1 MKYNSVTINTDVEIY
16 VVDVMESINDK
27 DLIDELTDRG
37 YYVSEELDTKAKKLD
52 TEDWKLLLSLLD
64 KNPTNTDHR
73 RVYDKI
79 LQALYK

>member
-1 MKYNSVTINTDVEIY
+1 MKYNSVTLNTDVEIY
-16 VVDVMESINDK
+16 VDEVMESINDE

-37 YYVSEELDTKAKKLD
+37 YYVSEVVTKAEKLD

-64 KNPTNTDHR
+64 KNPMNTDHR